1 MSGACCRQFPI
12 FFVTAKNVRA
22 SNPKCKQGGQ
32 LVECFL
38 GTNLNVSQPSFF
50 GKLKTKI
57 LQFLGNSP
65 KHTADR
71 VFQPWRVVTNSTPSN
86 DEELM
91 PRQGPI
97 HVTKWPNN
105 GSQQPATETS
115 HKRNHGVKIPE
126 TVPHCDIPV
135 YQRWSVCIKRFRHS
149 MEVEKNGAGHR
160 CLWGTHSFCTERW
173 IRGALPRSLAMG
185 LWVHGGVTLTE
196 WGHVVDLFSVNSNA
210 GGPLADFDLH
220 VSTPNTF
227 IRTIHYALLVTSAA
241 NHSFHPVPSLQ
252 NTGVNSSPRHWTY
265 DL

>member
-1 MSGACCRQFPI
+1 MFEHRTRS
-12 FFVTAKNVRA
+12 V
-22 SNPKCKQGGQ
+22 SKQGGQ
-32 LVECFL
+32 LVERFL

-50 GKLKTKI
+50 GKLKTQI

-71 VFQPWRVVTNSTPSN
+71 VFQPCRVVTNSTLSN

-149 MEVEKNGAGHR
+149 MEVEKKRRGTPVFMRHAFVLHRTLDSRSPPEKLGNGLR
-160 CLWGTHSFCTERW
+160 
-173 IRGALPRSLAMG
+173 
-185 LWVHGGVTLTE
+185 WVHGGVTLTE
-196 WGHVVDLFSVNSNA
+196 
-210 GGPLADFDLH
+210 
-220 VSTPNTF
+220 
-227 IRTIHYALLVTSAA
+227 
-241 NHSFHPVPSLQ
+241 
-252 NTGVNSSPRHWTY
+252 
-265 DL
+265 